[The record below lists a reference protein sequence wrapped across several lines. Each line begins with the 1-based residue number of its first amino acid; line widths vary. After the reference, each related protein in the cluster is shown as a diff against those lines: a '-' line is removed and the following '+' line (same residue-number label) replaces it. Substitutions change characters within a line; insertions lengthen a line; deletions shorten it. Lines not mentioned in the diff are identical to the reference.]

1 MYAIVDI
8 ETTGFGGKG
17 NKITEISIFVHDG
30 KKVIREFTSL
40 VNPEMSISYRISGL
54 TGITNKMVQEAPKF
68 YEIAKDVIEYTQDC
82 IFVAHSVNF
91 DFGVIKYE
99 LQELGAEF
107 KRKKLCT
114 VRLSRKLIPGQRS
127 YSLGSLCT
135 NLGIKINGRHRARGD
150 AEATVILFE
159 KLMALDDNGTFDAF
173 LNVRSRQA
181 TLPPLLPKEV
191 IDNLPKK
198 TGVYYFRD
206 TNGLVLYVGK
216 ANNIKSRVLSHI
228 YDKTTKEIKL
238 CRETAD
244 ITYELTGNELTA
256 LLLESDE
263 IKKYF
268 PKYNRSQK
276 RNSYSY
282 GISTYYDRKGILHII
297 YNRTNLVQS
306 PILKFYKQSQ
316 CRAFLEQLC
325 EEYELCPKYCSLQ
338 NISGGCFHYQIKKC
352 TGVCRGL
359 EEIQDYNRRVKKAL
373 KTLLNKDTYIIK
385 EAGRTTEEEA
395 VVLVKNGVYY
405 GFGFF
410 SRFDSNFSLD
420 TYEKMIDTK
429 QDNSDIQRILRS
441 YLRNHSSDDVHRSG
455 YKTSDEK

>member
-30 KKVIREFTSL
+30 KKVIKEFTSL
-40 VNPEMSISYRISGL
+40 VNPEMSLSYRISGL
-54 TGITNKMVQEAPKF
+54 TGITNNMVQEAPKF

-91 DFGVIKYE
+91 DYSVIKYE

-159 KLMALDDNGTFDAF
+159 KLLALDDNGTFDTF
-173 LNVRSRQA
+173 LNNRSRQA

-191 IDNLPKK
+191 IDNLPDK
-198 TGVYYFRD
+198 TGVYYFKD
-206 TNGLVLYVGK
+206 NNDKIIYVGK

-228 YDKTTKEIKL
+228 YDKTSKEIKL

-244 ITYELTGNELTA
+244 ITYVLTGNELTA

-263 IKKYF
+263 IKRYF

-276 RNSYSY
+276 RNSHSY
-282 GISTYYDRKGILHII
+282 GISTYYDRKGINHII

-306 PILKFYKQSQ
+306 PILKFYNQSQ

-325 EEYELCPKYCSLQ
+325 EKYELCPKYCSLQ

-352 TGVCRGL
+352 KGICRGK
-359 EEIQDYNRRVKKAL
+359 EEVQQYNERVNKAL
-373 KTLLNKDTYIIK
+373 KTLLNKETYIIK
-385 EAGRTTEEEA
+385 ETGRTTDEE
-395 VVLVKNGVYY
+395 VVILVKNGIYC

-410 SRFDSNFSLD
+410 SKLGSNFSLD
-420 TYEKMIDTK
+420 TYEELIESK

-441 YLRNHSSDDVHRSG
+441 YLN
-455 YKTSDEK
+455 KNEKENRISYEEEIGSEF